1 LNVEPEATAT
11 NQRTLTRAMLRNG
24 LSLARFSLKDRVVLI
39 DQATIFVRSGKGG
52 NGCCSF
58 LRAKYRPK
66 GGPDGGNGGN
76 GGDVVLVGDD
86 AMNTLAS
93 LTPRPHYR
101 ANPGGPGLGKG
112 KFGADAD
119 ALHIRVP
126 LGTIVNDRNTGECVG
141 DIAVNG
147 ERIVV
152 AKGGDGGRGNE
163 SFKSSTNQAPREVE
177 PGGEWEERTL
187 DLELKLIADVG
198 LVGLPNAGKST
209 LLGAV
214 SAARPKVADYP
225 FTTLEPSLGI
235 CELPDNRRLLI
246 ADIPGLIEGASDGAG
261 LGHAFLRHIE
271 RTSVFLHLVDACPI
285 DGTDPV
291 EQWRV
296 IRGELAGHNVD
307 LSDRPE
313 LVLLNKAD
321 LVDDATLQDLAQR
334 LLAAGAATVHI
345 GSGATGK
352 GIAGVL
358 EALWSCTRGESL
370 AERSPGW

>member
-1 LNVEPEATAT
+1 
-11 NQRTLTRAMLRNG
+11 M
-24 LSLARFSLKDRVVLI
+24 LI

-52 NGCCSF
+52 SGCCSF
-58 LRAKYRPK
+58 LREKYRPK
-66 GGPDGGNGGN
+66 GGPDGGNGGD

-86 AMNTLAS
+86 TLTTLVS
-93 LTPRPHYR
+93 LTPKPHYR
-101 ANPGGPGLGKG
+101 AKPGGQGLGKS

-119 ALHIRVP
+119 DLLIAVP
-126 LGTIVNDRNTGECVG
+126 LGTIVCDRETGERMG
-141 DIAVNG
+141 DIAAAG

-152 AKGGDGGRGNE
+152 ARGGAGGRGNE
-163 SFKSSTNQAPREVE
+163 SFKSSTNQTPREVE
-177 PGGEWEERTL
+177 PGGAEEEHTL

-246 ADIPGLIEGASDGAG
+246 ADIPGLIEGASQGAG

-271 RTSVFLHLVDACPI
+271 RTSVFLHLVDASPI
-285 DGTDPV
+285 DGSDPV
-291 EQWRV
+291 ENWRV
-296 IRGELAGHNVD
+296 IRNELASHHVD
-307 LSDRPE
+307 LSTRPE

-321 LVDDATLQDLAQR
+321 LALPEDLQRMATALGD
-334 LLAAGAATVHI
+334 AGAERTSALVLVQHVSELMHCLRPC
-345 GSGATGK
+345 GGGLAVKSVDELSTG
-352 GIAGVL
+352 
-358 EALWSCTRGESL
+358 W
-370 AERSPGW
+370 

>member
-1 LNVEPEATAT
+1 
-11 NQRTLTRAMLRNG
+11 M
-24 LSLARFSLKDRVVLI
+24 LI

-58 LRAKYRPK
+58 LREKYRPK
-66 GGPDGGNGGN
+66 GGPDGGNGGD

-86 AMNTLAS
+86 TLTTLVS
-93 LTPRPHYR
+93 LTPKPHYR
-101 ANPGGPGLGKG
+101 ANPGGQGLGKS

-119 ALHIRVP
+119 DLFILVP
-126 LGTIVNDRNTGECVG
+126 LGTIVRDRDTGELVG
-141 DIAVNG
+141 DIEEVG
-147 ERIVV
+147 ERIIV

-163 SFKSSTNQAPREVE
+163 SFKSSTNQSPREVE
-177 PGGEWEERTL
+177 PGGFWEERTL

-235 CELPDNRRLLI
+235 CELSDDRRLLI
-246 ADIPGLIEGASDGAG
+246 ADIPGLIEGASQGAG

-271 RTSVFLHLVDACPI
+271 RTSVFLHLVDASPI
-285 DGTDPV
+285 DGGDPV
-291 EQWRV
+291 ENWRV
-296 IRGELAGHNVD
+296 IRRELAGHDVD
-307 LSDRPE
+307 LSERPE
-313 LVLLNKAD
+313 LVLLNKSD
-321 LVDDATLQDLAQR
+321 LVEEDVLNDIAASLRT
-334 LLAAGAATVHI
+334 AGATEVRI

-352 GIAGVL
+352 GIDALL
-358 EALWSCTRGESL
+358 EALWARTRGE
-370 AERSPGW
+370 AVDDRSSGW